1 MSAVADFPT
10 GEQIVAWTAQHT
22 RRHARGPWALLGDI
36 YISVLALAILA
47 ALVLPHLGRLTSAGP
62 AATGLAVA
70 DPGWLMVGVACLGLL
85 AALGPTRR
93 LGPLFLRPFEVAWW
107 LGLPGERTGL
117 FLPATRLVVGA
128 AASTGLATAT
138 AVSLVLGVSLPDLG
152 GWLALGAATTVLL
165 AGELIREQVRDRAT
179 PWPSLT
185 LAGAASACLAA
196 SFLFPLPRSG
206 AWPGL
211 VGAAVVLAVISFG
224 RWRAAVA
231 PHLARLP
238 DAQLLAGAARSFGA
252 HVSLLSLDTRALGR
266 MLAPRPQPP
275 AAPARFRGLR
285 AARGLPRP
293 ARVICAVAAADWLQ
307 LRRQSFRLAQV
318 AISLLLAALPH
329 LAPQLPRFQLVG
341 CHLVAGLVLL
351 LALAAPARQ
360 AWFDPSADHRWPAG
374 PFTVA
379 VGHLV
384 VPVVGMT
391 AWVAVT
397 LGPRL
402 GAAATRQEVE
412 VAGRAF
418 VLAGSPLGV
427 VALVTLAGLAW
438 GGAVLFTGFRPM
450 PDFSVGLVPSPFGSL
465 PPGLAQMLLA
475 VPLAGLVAG
484 LPASLLL
491 LGAPAVPLLVGI
503 QAVCT
508 LLALGVGLQ
517 VAADAN

>member
-62 AATGLAVA
+62 AATGLAAA

-85 AALGPTRR
+85 AALSPARR

-128 AASTGLATAT
+128 A
-138 AVSLVLGVSLPDLG
+138 
-152 GWLALGAATTVLL
+152 
-165 AGELIREQVRDRAT
+165 
-179 PWPSLT
+179 
-185 LAGAASACLAA
+185 
-196 SFLFPLPRSG
+196 
-206 AWPGL
+206 
-211 VGAAVVLAVISFG
+211 
-224 RWRAAVA
+224 
-231 PHLARLP
+231 
-238 DAQLLAGAARSFGA
+238 RSFGT

-360 AWFDPSADHRWPAG
+360 AWFDPSADHRWPVG

-438 GGAVLFTGFRPM
+438 PG
-450 PDFSVGLVPSPFGSL
+450 VGRCSSPVFAPCRTSRSGWCPPPLVPYRRGWRRCCWRCRSPVSWLACPPVSSCSGL
-465 PPGLAQMLLA
+465 PPSPSWWGSRRCAPCWPSGWGYRWRRTPIRINRNDQHELANLRGNAWRPFRM
-475 VPLAGLVAG
+475 PSFGG
-484 LPASLLL
+484 
-491 LGAPAVPLLVGI
+491 
-503 QAVCT
+503 
-508 LLALGVGLQ
+508 
-517 VAADAN
+517 D